1 MRLADYPRRSKNG
14 DPVWELTALYPRQ
27 GQWTEADYLGL
38 TSVETGIEFNCGRL
52 EFLPMPTRTHQ
63 EILQLIWLALREFLA
78 PRGDAWVSGLRVR
91 TLKDRIRMPDVVA
104 LLDKSQGADELFE
117 RADIV
122 VEVVS
127 GSDSD
132 RERDYTEKRAEY
144 EQAGIPEYWIV
155 DPAEGRIT
163 VLSLQ
168 NGKYIEYSRA
178 EKGSKAESALLEGFV
193 VDVTPLFERTR

>member
-78 PRGDAWVSGLRVR
+78 PQGDAWVSGLRVR

-144 EQAGIPEYWIV
+144 EQAGITEYWIV